1 MDRQHMTDLLLE
13 NESLTDNLSDTA
25 ARALRDWAIARLHLL
40 PAPQEEHF
48 TALVRFLRQINRL
61 AGALP
66 DVYAE
71 DLANL
76 LSMHQSAFGA
86 ARAAGEAECARF
98 AAQLSSLTD
107 NQMINAL
114 LEWVVPSAHTPE
126 SHSDR

>member
-25 ARALRDWAIARLHLL
+25 ARTLLDWAIARLDLL
-40 PAPQEEHF
+40 PASEDEHF
-48 TALVRFLRQINRL
+48 TALVRFLRGINRL

-71 DLANL
+71 DLAEL

-86 ARAAGEAECARF
+86 ARAASEAERARF

-107 NQMINAL
+107 VQMVSAL
-114 LEWVVPSAHTPE
+114 LTWVAPSAHTPE
-126 SHSDR
+126 AHGDH